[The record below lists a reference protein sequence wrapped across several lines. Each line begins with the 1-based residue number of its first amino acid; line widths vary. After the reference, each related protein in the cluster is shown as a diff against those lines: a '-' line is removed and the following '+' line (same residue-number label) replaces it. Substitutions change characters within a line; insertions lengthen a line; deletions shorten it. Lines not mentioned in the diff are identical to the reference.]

1 MTSWGI
7 AFRAAQDIEALP
19 SARRFDPTPCETPQV
34 TQKRAEDNMSRI
46 DKKDG
51 AFTGVRFR

>member
-1 MTSWGI
+1 VGDRI
-7 AFRAAQDIEALP
+7 PGAQDIEALP